1 MPPPPVTFARERS
14 ARPPTPNCF
23 CVKKKSKEKNPK
35 TEKKMAGRGDSCY
48 FPRDLGRGSYGGDVH
63 CFQQFLSNK
72 GYLLE
77 EPTGYFGERTA
88 TAAKRW
94 QVREMMN
101 RNVVRACHDATHDTP
116 LL

>member
-1 MPPPPVTFARERS
+1 
-14 ARPPTPNCF
+14 
-23 CVKKKSKEKNPK
+23 
-35 TEKKMAGRGDSCY
+35 MAGRGDTCY

-88 TAAKRW
+88 TASKRW
-94 QVREMMN
+94 QVRLFARTGRE
-101 RNVVRACHDATHDTP
+101 RACHLQNRIPFSP
-116 LL
+116 LACDGISRLNIF

>member
-1 MPPPPVTFARERS
+1 
-14 ARPPTPNCF
+14 
-23 CVKKKSKEKNPK
+23 
-35 TEKKMAGRGDSCY
+35 MAGRGDSCY

-94 QVREMMN
+94 QVRELNGDVMSCATLEEGKS
-101 RNVVRACHDATHDTP
+101 RDA
-116 LL
+116 